1 MSKYFFWPKTFSDKN
16 FCLPNF
22 FWPKFFS
29 TKIWFSPKFFEILNF
44 GLVWATLVRYSFIRF
59 NFDFHNRSKY
69 VYVMIYQEL
78 NLASI
83 VRLMPAQLQ
92 LLLVKPFISSSSR
105 LTVSA
110 WVSPSSTP
118 AFYLL
123 CYLTHPLT
131 LRYILST
138 LSGLRA
144 SITSPLSQEYV
155 SSRNL
160 VIFMKIEKNTTGRM

>member
-69 VYVMIYQEL
+69 VYVIIYQEL

-83 VRLMPAQLQ
+83 VRLTPAQLQ

-118 AFYLL
+118 ACYICFWSKTFWTKHLFEVKICFGLKPRSYQTGVWHWRPSLL
-123 CYLTHPLT
+123 FFFF
-131 LRYILST
+131 I
-138 LSGLRA
+138 
-144 SITSPLSQEYV
+144 
-155 SSRNL
+155 
-160 VIFMKIEKNTTGRM
+160 

>member
-59 NFDFHNRSKY
+59 NFDFHNHSKY
-69 VYVMIYQEL
+69 VYVIIYQEL

-83 VRLMPAQLQ
+83 VRLTPAQLQ

-118 AFYLL
+118 ACCNWVEAVTIVFRQLM
-123 CYLTHPLT
+123 
-131 LRYILST
+131 ST
-138 LSGLRA
+138 SNKPFIHTRFIMISLKR
-144 SITSPLSQEYV
+144 
-155 SSRNL
+155 
-160 VIFMKIEKNTTGRM
+160 KW

>member
-1 MSKYFFWPKTFSDKN
+1 MDKTLLDKTLYWIQNIFGPKCFWTKYFLDQTYFLSKYFFWPKTFSDKN

-69 VYVMIYQEL
+69 VYVIIYQEL

-83 VRLMPAQLQ
+83 VRLTPAQLQ

-118 AFYLL
+118 A
-123 CYLTHPLT
+123 C
-131 LRYILST
+131 
-138 LSGLRA
+138 
-144 SITSPLSQEYV
+144 
-155 SSRNL
+155 N
-160 VIFMKIEKNTTGRM
+160 